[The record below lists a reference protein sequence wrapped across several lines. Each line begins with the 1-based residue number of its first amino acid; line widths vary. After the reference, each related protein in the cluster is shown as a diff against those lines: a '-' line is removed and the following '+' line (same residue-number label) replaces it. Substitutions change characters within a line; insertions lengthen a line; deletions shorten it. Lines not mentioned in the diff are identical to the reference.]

1 MTKTFEDTSPRSSDA
16 HQAEGGRSW
25 LDRRFAPW
33 VALAVL
39 TGAAVLLVL
48 YETRGTIFWYDE
60 WQWITERR
68 DFTASTFLEPHNQH
82 LSLVPVA
89 VYRFML
95 ETVGID
101 QYWPYRLLLVVALA
115 ASGSAIF
122 LYARP
127 RVGPVLALAATA
139 LILFLGPGAQN
150 ILWPFQIGWL
160 ISVAAG
166 IGALLALDRHARRA
180 DVGAA
185 LLLGVSLASSGVG
198 IPFVVA
204 AAVDVALGR
213 QRWRDG
219 LIVAAPLVLYGVWW
233 LAYQEAGPAAHLAM
247 IDVPQW
253 VLRAA
258 SASLLGLFGLVRPR
272 FPIEPD
278 VPLFPGV
285 LLLLAV
291 VALGAWRLWRLGRV
305 PPRVIA
311 LLAGILTFWTATAVQ
326 RGITA
331 PPGTNRYLYV
341 GSLFLVLLAVE
352 LGRGTSVRPRVAAVL
367 GVIALAGVAANI
379 PLLRQTG
386 AALRADGDNTRIAFG
401 VLEVAGDNAG
411 PREPLTILPGY
422 PLVVITAA

>member
-1 MTKTFEDTSPRSSDA
+1 MTKTFEDTSTRSSDA

-166 IGALLALDRHARRA
+166 IGALLALDRHSRRA

-185 LLLGVSLASSGVG
+185 LLLGVSLASSGWDPVRRRG
-198 IPFVVA
+198 RRGRRPRA
-204 AAVDVALGR
+204 PALAR
-213 QRWRDG
+213 RTDRRS
-219 LIVAAPLVLYGVWW
+219 PLVLYGCGGSRTRRP
-233 LAYQEAGPAAHLAM
+233 GP
-247 IDVPQW
+247 
-253 VLRAA
+253 
-258 SASLLGLFGLVRPR
+258 
-272 FPIEPD
+272 
-278 VPLFPGV
+278 
-285 LLLLAV
+285 
-291 VALGAWRLWRLGRV
+291 
-305 PPRVIA
+305 
-311 LLAGILTFWTATAVQ
+311 
-326 RGITA
+326 
-331 PPGTNRYLYV
+331 
-341 GSLFLVLLAVE
+341 
-352 LGRGTSVRPRVAAVL
+352 
-367 GVIALAGVAANI
+367 
-379 PLLRQTG
+379 
-386 AALRADGDNTRIAFG
+386 
-401 VLEVAGDNAG
+401 
-411 PREPLTILPGY
+411 PLTWR
-422 PLVVITAA
+422 

>member
-1 MTKTFEDTSPRSSDA
+1 MT
-16 HQAEGGRSW
+16 
-25 LDRRFAPW
+25 
-33 VALAVL
+33 
-39 TGAAVLLVL
+39 
-48 YETRGTIFWYDE
+48 
-60 WQWITERR
+60 
-68 DFTASTFLEPHNQH
+68 
-82 LSLVPVA
+82 
-89 VYRFML
+89 
-95 ETVGID
+95 
-101 QYWPYRLLLVVALA
+101 
-115 ASGSAIF
+115 
-122 LYARP
+122 
-127 RVGPVLALAATA
+127 
-139 LILFLGPGAQN
+139 
-150 ILWPFQIGWL
+150 
-160 ISVAAG
+160 
-166 IGALLALDRHARRA
+166 
-180 DVGAA
+180 
-185 LLLGVSLASSGVG
+185 
-198 IPFVVA
+198 
-204 AAVDVALGR
+204 
-213 QRWRDG
+213 
-219 LIVAAPLVLYGVWW
+219 
-233 LAYQEAGPAAHLAM
+233 
-247 IDVPQW
+247 DVPQW

-326 RGITA
+326 RGITS